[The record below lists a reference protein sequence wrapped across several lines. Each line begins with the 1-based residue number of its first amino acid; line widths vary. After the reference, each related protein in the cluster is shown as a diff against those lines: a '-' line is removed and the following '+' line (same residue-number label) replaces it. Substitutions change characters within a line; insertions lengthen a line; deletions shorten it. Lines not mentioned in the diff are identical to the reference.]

1 MVSAFR
7 FEVGNMLAL
16 RSRRVF
22 VTVGSLVLLV
32 AALTT
37 AFVPG
42 LDQGNLPMAVLEAMV
57 SVAGV
62 YIPILVILVF
72 AGDWKSGV
80 THYTL
85 LHFQTRK
92 QVWSAKTMLSLAA
105 AVSASLV
112 CLASSFGLA
121 AIPGGPSGT
130 SPQNLGALLLGVAPI
145 FLYSA
150 LGLGL
155 ASALLNPWASIIAF
169 IVVTSMDGLL
179 GLLPGELSPW
189 LQFGTAVQALSGNEA
204 LSLPA
209 SVAVLLWIVPLTALG
224 FRRYQR
230 SEVG

>member
-1 MVSAFR
+1 
-7 FEVGNMLAL
+7 
-16 RSRRVF
+16 
-22 VTVGSLVLLV
+22 
-32 AALTT
+32 
-37 AFVPG
+37 
-42 LDQGNLPMAVLEAMV
+42 MV

-62 YIPILVILVF
+62 YIPIMVILVF
-72 AGDWKSGV
+72 AGDWKSGI

-92 QVWSAKTMLSLAA
+92 QVWAAKAMLSLTVAF
-105 AVSASLV
+105 SASLV
-112 CLASSFGLA
+112 CLAASFGLA
-121 AIPGGPSGT
+121 AIAGGPAST
-130 SPQNLGALLLGVAPI
+130 SPQTLGSTLLGVAPI

-189 LQFGTAVQALSGNEA
+189 LQFGTAVQALAGNGS
-204 LSLPA
+204 LSLPG
-209 SVAVLLWIVPLTALG
+209 SVAVLLWIVPLAALG

-230 SEVG
+230 AEVG